1 MAVYYEGGRVS
12 WVIPGLKVGE
22 DINLDP
28 KSFNPKMLPRRRIE
42 MDRDHTLV
50 AIPDIPGRISTR
62 KDGYIELILERH
74 YDKDARQTRN
84 RKVIIGTDASGFLPG
99 MMSANDNYFDLFDAR
114 GKLYHDPMK
123 EAEQTG
129 QNQRPGPPAPNEHAA
144 TQINNRPDNRPD
156 DKLNQTQT
164 DQLPKQVPT
173 KDPKDQPQN
182 TEENKT
188 DNSREDALYER
199 EIAVIRREAE
209 LKRKELELQAWEEE
223 LEKQQDEILLQA
235 SEADSN
241 HIRILSYMLDSY
253 IDTVAQQARRKPDA
267 PMTKKQIQTINELL
281 KELRDFFTNTETE
294 PYLHLAEEPDEQS
307 STPGTTNGEM
317 ALLLTAYKHTTSAY
331 FYKGLRKNKKT

>member
-12 WVIPGLKVGE
+12 WIIPGMKPGE

-28 KSFNPKMLPRRRIE
+28 KSFSPKMLPRRRIE

-74 YDKDARQTRN
+74 YDKEARQTRN
-84 RKVIIGTDASGFLPG
+84 RKVIIGSDASGFLPG
-99 MMSANDNYFDLFDAR
+99 MMSANDNYYDLFDAR
-114 GKLYHDPMK
+114 GKLFHDPMK
-123 EAEQTG
+123 EEEQTA
-129 QNQRPGPPAPNEHAA
+129 QKQQPSPPAPNGHAA
-144 TQINNRPDNRPD
+144 TRTNNRPDNKPE
-156 DKLNQTQT
+156 QTQT
-164 DQLPKQVPT
+164 DHPFKQSPT
-173 KDPKDQPQN
+173 KSQKDQPVK

-188 DNSREDALYER
+188 DSSREDALYER
-199 EIAVIRREAE
+199 EVAVIRREAE
-209 LKRKELELQAWEEE
+209 LKKKELELQAWEEE

-253 IDTVAQQARRKPDA
+253 IDTVAQQAKRKPDA

-294 PYLHLAEEPDEQS
+294 PYLHLAEEPDEETS
-307 STPGTTNGEM
+307 NPGTTNGEM

-331 FYKGLRKNKKT
+331 FYKGLRKKQKP